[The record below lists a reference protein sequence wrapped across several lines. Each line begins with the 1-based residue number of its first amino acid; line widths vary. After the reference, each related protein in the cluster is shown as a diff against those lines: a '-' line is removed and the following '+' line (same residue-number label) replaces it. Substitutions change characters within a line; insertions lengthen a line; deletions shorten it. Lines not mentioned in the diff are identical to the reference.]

1 MKILLTGSSGFLGKY
16 FLLHLGKDTITLNR
30 TNSTIICDLSV
41 EVPKFNTSFDVVI
54 HNAGKA
60 HFIPRS
66 YEDEKI
72 IYQTNVIGTQNLL
85 IGLSNILPK
94 HFVYISSVSVYGL
107 NEGCNINEDTP
118 LLAIDSYGKSK
129 IEAEN
134 IVLNWC
140 HENNVI
146 CTIFRLP
153 LVVGN
158 NPPGNLGS
166 MIKGIKKGYYFNI
179 AGGNA
184 RKSMVLA
191 NDIASFVLKAAKV
204 GGTYNLT
211 DGYHP
216 SFKELSYNLTN
227 QLNRSY
233 VPNMPYFIAKVL
245 AQLGTIFGK
254 YSPLNLVKLQK
265 ITSTLTF
272 DDTKARESFGWKPTQ
287 VLKDFKLF

>member
-1 MKILLTGSSGFLGKY
+1 MNILLTGSSGFLGKY
-16 FLLHLGKDTITLNR
+16 FLNIIPFPIKTLNR
-30 TNSTIICDLSV
+30 SNSDYILDLSIN
-41 EVPKFNTSFDVVI
+41 VPVFQEKFDLVI

-60 HFIPRS
+60 HFIPKSRK
-66 YEDEKI
+66 DENVFF
-72 IYQTNVIGTQNLL
+72 QTNVIGTRNLL
-85 IGLSNILPK
+85 EGLKKNIPK
-94 HFVYISSVSVYGL
+94 YFVLISSVSVYGL
-107 NEGCNINEDTP
+107 IEGTNITEDTKLKALDP
-118 LLAIDSYGKSK
+118 YGKSK

-191 NDIASFVLKAAKV
+191 NDIASFVLKAAKI

-216 SFKELSYNLTN
+216 SFKELSYYLTN
-227 QLNRSY
+227 QLNRSF

-254 YSPLNLVKLQK
+254 YSPLNLVKLLK